1 MREVWER
8 MVTTWGKV
16 GKKFTPMLLV
26 LVVGMILL
34 VLPEEAQ
41 KPSRIEGNSQS
52 QDFELEHFEEKLER
66 ILSQV
71 EGAGETRV
79 VLTLDTGV
87 RRILAQDQKRGTG
100 GEESHQVVTI
110 GKGSG
115 EQEVVA
121 LQTMS
126 PNFRGAM
133 IVCPGGDDPQVRLKL
148 IQAVTALTGLGAD
161 RIAVSRGN
169 L

>member
-1 MREVWER
+1 MKEAWER
-8 MVTTWGKV
+8 TMNTWGKV
-16 GKKFTPMLLV
+16 GKKFAPMLLV
-26 LVVGMILL
+26 LVIGMTLL
-34 VLPEEAQ
+34 VLPEEVQ
-41 KPSRIEGNSQS
+41 EKPQTESGSQGES
-52 QDFELEHFEEKLER
+52 FELGQFEEKLER
-66 ILSQV
+66 ILSKV

-79 VLTLDTGV
+79 ILTLDTGS
-87 RRILAQDQKRGTG
+87 RTILAQDQKRSTG
-100 GEESHQVVTI
+100 GEESRQVVTI

-115 EQEVVA
+115 EQEVVT

-161 RIAVSRGN
+161 RIAISRGN

>member
-1 MREVWER
+1 MKEAWER
-8 MVTTWGKV
+8 AMNTWGKI
-16 GKKFTPMLLV
+16 GKKFAPMLLV
-26 LVVGMILL
+26 LMVGMVLL

-41 KPSRIEGNSQS
+41 EQPRTAGDSQG
-52 QDFELEHFEEKLER
+52 QNFELEKFEEKLEK
-66 ILSQV
+66 ILSQI

-87 RRILAQDQKRGTG
+87 RTILAQDQKRGTG
-100 GEESHQVVTI
+100 GEESRQVVTI
-110 GKGSG
+110 GKGAG
-115 EQEVVA
+115 EQEVVT

-126 PNFRGAM
+126 PSFRGAM
-133 IVCPGGDDPQVRLKL
+133 IVCPGGDDPKIRLKL

-161 RIAVSRGN
+161 RIVVSRGN